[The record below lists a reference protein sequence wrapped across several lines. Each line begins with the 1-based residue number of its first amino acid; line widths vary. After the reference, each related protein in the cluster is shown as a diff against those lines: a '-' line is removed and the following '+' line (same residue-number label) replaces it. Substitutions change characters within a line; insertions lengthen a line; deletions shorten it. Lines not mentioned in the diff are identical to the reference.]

1 MSGKVRPK
9 LGAGTLPRGRS
20 TFLTRTATDEAA
32 QLLRRSSLPTPPRE
46 FGRRLESQYD
56 GSNNPYQ
63 PATGSSESLSQDHAE
78 TTGHE
83 EAALDQAGAAGDEG
97 NASTIVPDGLTRRS
111 RAKNVPEYSLTS
123 QVLRNGPIKNEKPTL
138 AKMGS
143 MPRPVGGTHK
153 LDTFSGVFVP
163 TSLNV
168 LSILM
173 FIRFGF
179 VLGQAGFLAMFA
191 MLVVA
196 YLINL
201 LTTMSISA
209 IASNGTVRGGGAYY
223 LISRSLGPEF
233 GGSIGV
239 VFYLGFVFNTG
250 LNAVGLVDCLIQNFG
265 SATGNWANFLT
276 EGFWSQYLW
285 STAVLALCTLIC
297 LAGSSIFA
305 RASNGLLLILLI
317 ATFSIPI
324 SALVR
329 KPFRSNTNQYVQF
342 TGWSLKT
349 LRENMLPGLTKGA
362 AGSELGGRETF
373 QDLFGILFPATG
385 GIFAGASMSGDL
397 KNPSRSISRG
407 TLYGLALTFSAYFL
421 VMIAMAASITRK
433 SFYNNVNI
441 VQDTNISAVL
451 ILLGECATTLFS
463 VLMGVIGPAKLL
475 QAIARDK
482 LIPGLGIFGQGT
494 SRGDEPTLAIL
505 FTFVAAQITML
516 FDINQ
521 IASFITMTYLMTF
534 FVMNLACFLLR
545 LSSAPNFRPSFHY
558 FNSYTAASGALL
570 SVFTMYFVD
579 GFYATGCIGILVI
592 LFLLI
597 HFTTPPKTWGDV
609 SQSLIYHQVRKYL
622 LRLRTEHVKFWRP
635 QILLFVNDPRRGFKL
650 IQFCN
655 SLKKGSLFILG
666 HVIVTNNFS
675 ASVPEARRQQAAW
688 TKYIDFTKIKAFVNV
703 AISPSV
709 EYGTRNVVLSA
720 GLGGMRP
727 NIVIMGF
734 YNLQQFRQEQPLVDV
749 PSPPPLRKLSGHHTR
764 RKRSRSQVKGE
775 LPTDTCIVE
784 TRMDVQSYVMILE
797 DMILKLQINFAI
809 AAGFGDL
816 ELPDLDQGNVKKYI
830 DLWPIQM
837 SAEIAA
843 EDHPEKSILTTNF
856 DTYTLILQLGCILN
870 TVPSWKK
877 AYKLRVAVF
886 VEYESDVDEE
896 RQRVVSLLDNLR
908 IEAEVL
914 VFWLAAGEVGS
925 YQFIVNGND
934 LLDSESQEQIEKVL
948 EDEEWWHNIRRLRG
962 KAGEGID
969 GETDEAAATED
980 WQPSSLP
987 RRRTSSSQLTDLRRF
1002 LDRGGKRRSFG
1013 NLSSFGIS
1021 PGMRTHR
1028 LEDDLLSRH
1037 ASYASSSEDNDPD
1050 SDSTES
1056 VIESNETSEDGALS
1070 AESDDDIAVDLLQDL
1085 DDVGPQAQPSASK
1098 KSSRASSR
1106 SKKSS
1111 KSSQKAR
1118 KEDKSSTELSRGR
1131 SALPSST
1138 SPDRNL
1144 SPDHDRFLSQPKET
1158 HSRSSSVGN
1167 FSSTPMPIAR
1177 VSSQEGVGPSIM
1189 FADDPHPRQQARS
1202 QTHPQTQPQ
1211 STPQPPDHPQARSI
1225 YARRTDTDLDPTSTF
1240 SSPPKPHD
1248 LPHHRSNSRSSTQTN
1263 LAAAAAA
1270 AASHPL
1276 SFNDLPSRAQHLILN
1291 DLMTLHTEDTAV
1303 IFTTLPPPPEGTY
1316 KSEVDSLRY
1325 ISDLE
1330 VLCQGLGPV
1339 LMVHSNSMTVTMN
1352 L

>member
-1 MSGKVRPK
+1 MSGKIRPR

-46 FGRRLESQYD
+46 FGRRLEAEND

-63 PATGSSESLSQDHAE
+63 PTTGSSESLSQDYAE
-78 TTGHE
+78 TTGAE
-83 EAALDQAGAAGDEG
+83 QISLDQAQDEG
-97 NASTIVPDGLTRRS
+97 TAPAIVPDGLTRRS
-111 RAKNVPEYSLTS
+111 KPKNIPEYSLTS
-123 QVLRNGPIKNEKPTL
+123 QTLRDVPSKNEKPSL

-143 MPRPVGGTHK
+143 MPRPVGGTDK

-250 LNAVGLVDCLIQNFG
+250 LNAVGLVDCLVQNFG
-265 SATGNWANFLT
+265 SVTGNWATFLA
-276 EGFWSQYLW
+276 EGFWWQYLW
-285 STAVLALCTLIC
+285 STAVLAFCTLIC

-324 SALVR
+324 SAIVR
-329 KPFRSNTNQYVQF
+329 QPFQLDTQKYVRF
-342 TGWSLKT
+342 TGWSLQT
-349 LRENMLPGLTKGA
+349 LRENMLPSLTKGA
-362 AGSELGGRETF
+362 AGSQLRGRESF

-397 KNPSRSISRG
+397 KHPSRSIPRG
-407 TLYGLALTFSAYFL
+407 TLYGLVLTFFAYSL
-421 VMIAMAASITRK
+421 VMIAMAASISRQ
-433 SFYNNVNI
+433 SFYKNVNI
-441 VQDTNISAVL
+441 VQDTNVSAIL

-475 QAIARDK
+475 QALARDK

-494 SRGDEPTLAIL
+494 SSGDEPTLAIL
-505 FTFVAAQITML
+505 ITFVAAQITML

-545 LSSAPNFRPSFHY
+545 VSSAPNFRPSFHY
-558 FNSYTAASGALL
+558 FNSYTAAFGALL
-570 SVFTMYFVD
+570 SVSTMYFVD

-688 TKYIDFTKIKAFVNV
+688 SKYIDFTKIKAFVNV

-734 YNLQQFRQEQPLVDV
+734 YNLQQFRQEQPLIDV
-749 PSPPPLRKLSGHHTR
+749 PSPPPERKLSSHHSR
-764 RKRSRSQVKGE
+764 RKRSRSQIKGE
-775 LPTDTCIVE
+775 LPTDTCIIE

-816 ELPDLDQGNVKKYI
+816 ELPDLDKGNVKKYI

-843 EDHPEKSILTTNF
+843 EDHPERSILTTNF

-934 LLDSESQEQIEKVL
+934 LVDSESQEQIEKVL
-948 EDEEWWHNIRRLRG
+948 EDEEWWHNLRRSRG
-962 KAGEGID
+962 KTTNGD
-969 GETDEAAATED
+969 NGETDEVEATEE

-987 RRRTSSSQLTDLRRF
+987 RRRTSSSHLPDLRRF

-1028 LEDDLLSRH
+1028 LDDDMLSQH
-1037 ASYASSSEDNDPD
+1037 ASYASSSDDNDAD
-1050 SDSTES
+1050 SNSTES
-1056 VIESNETSEDGALS
+1056 VIDSHETSEDDALS
-1070 AESDDDIAVDLLQDL
+1070 TEGENDVAIDFLQDL
-1085 DDVGPQAQPSASK
+1085 DDVGPQAQPSTSK

-1106 SKKSS
+1106 STKKSS
-1111 KSSQKAR
+1111 KSSQRAR
-1118 KEDKSSTELSRGR
+1118 KEDNSSTELSRGR
-1131 SALPSST
+1131 GARPSST

-1144 SPDHDRFLSQPKET
+1144 SANDDRFLSQPRET

-1202 QTHPQTQPQ
+1202 QTHPQNQPQ
-1211 STPQPPDHPQARSI
+1211 ATPQPQDQLQGRSI
-1225 YARRTDTDLDPTSTF
+1225 YARRTSTDIDHASTF

-1248 LPHHRSNSRSSTQTN
+1248 LPHRSASRSSTQTN
-1263 LAAAAAA
+1263 LT

-1330 VLCQGLGPV
+1330 VLCQSLGPV